1 VIRVTNYDIETLAR
15 LIGALPP
22 APEGWVAAAQE
33 LPRARAGLDDLIV
46 RAEGDARLRSRLV
59 ADLESALAESGIS
72 PTPRI
77 LAEARARLGQ
87 A

>member
-1 VIRVTNYDIETLAR
+1 VKTYDIEQLAR

-22 APEGWVAAAQE
+22 PPEGWVSAAQE
-33 LPRARAGLDDLIV
+33 LPRARASLDVLIA
-46 RAEGDARLRSRLV
+46 RAEQDAEFRARLV

-77 LAEARARLGQ
+77 VAEARVRL
-87 A
+87 AV

>member
-1 VIRVTNYDIETLAR
+1 MIRVKAYDIEQLAR

-22 APEGWVAAAQE
+22 APEGWVEAAQE
-33 LPRARAGLDDLIV
+33 LPRMRASLDDLIAKAKTD
-46 RAEGDARLRSRLV
+46 AELRTRLV

-77 LAEARARLGQ
+77 LAEARARLSG
-87 A
+87 

>member
-1 VIRVTNYDIETLAR
+1 MIRVKTYDIEQLAR

-22 APEGWVAAAQE
+22 PPEGWVASAQE
-33 LPRARAGLDDLIV
+33 LPRVRASLDDLIA
-46 RAEGDARLRSRLV
+46 RAELDAELRARLV

-77 LAEARARLGQ
+77 LAEARARLAG
-87 A
+87 

>member
-1 VIRVTNYDIETLAR
+1 VIRVKTYDIEQLAR

-22 APEGWVAAAQE
+22 PPEGWVASAQE
-33 LPRARAGLDDLIV
+33 LPRVRASLDDLIA
-46 RAEGDARLRSRLV
+46 RAELDAELRARLV

-77 LAEARARLGQ
+77 LAEARVRLAG
-87 A
+87 

>member
-1 VIRVTNYDIETLAR
+1 VIRVKTYDIEQLAR

-22 APEGWVAAAQE
+22 PPEGWVASAQE
-33 LPRARAGLDDLIV
+33 LPRVRASLDDLIA
-46 RAEGDARLRSRLV
+46 RAELDAELRARLV

-77 LAEARARLGQ
+77 LAEARVRL
-87 A
+87 AD

>member
-1 VIRVTNYDIETLAR
+1 VIREMTYDIEQLGR

-22 APEGWVAAAQE
+22 TPEGWVSAAQE
-33 LPRARAGLDDLIV
+33 LPRMRVGLDDLIAKAKTDAEL
-46 RAEGDARLRSRLV
+46 RARLV

-87 A
+87 

>member
-1 VIRVTNYDIETLAR
+1 MIRVKTYDIEQLAR

-22 APEGWVAAAQE
+22 APVGWVSAAQE
-33 LPRARAGLDDLIV
+33 LPRMRPSLDDLIA
-46 RAEGDARLRSRLV
+46 RAEQDAELRARLV

-77 LAEARARLGQ
+77 LAEARARLQ
-87 A
+87 T